1 MEKKLT
7 RSEKERMLGGVCGGL
22 AEYFG
27 FDPTLVRIAFVL
39 LAIAY
44 GTGVLL
50 YIILWIIMPRRPEAQ
65 GMRVVGDNLDDI
77 KNRLVELEGEVKSA
91 VTGEKAEELKRSSG
105 FWLGVLL
112 VALGILFLFSTLGM
126 LRWWR
131 WAVIWPVALILVGLL
146 LVWRRR

>member
-1 MEKKLT
+1 MEKRLT
-7 RSEKERMLGGVCGGL
+7 RSDKERLLGGVCGGL

-44 GTGVLL
+44 GTGILL
-50 YIILWIIMPRRPEAQ
+50 YITLWIIMPRHQAE
-65 GMRVVGDNLDDI
+65 GTGVVGDNLDDI
-77 KNRLVELEGEVKSA
+77 RKRLVELEGEVKSA
-91 VTGEKAEELKRSSG
+91 VTGVKAEEWKRSSG
-105 FWLGVLL
+105 FWLGLVL
-112 VALGILFLFSTLGM
+112 VALGILFLFSTLGL

-131 WAVIWPVALILVGLL
+131 WAVIWPVALIMVGLL